1 MNLITQLKVKYG
13 SLPAGVKASIWFT
26 VCNILQRGISVFTT
40 PIFTRILTTEQYGVY
55 AIYTSWYSI
64 ISIFTTLYLFA
75 SVYAK
80 GLIEYEDDRERFT
93 SSMVGLYSLSTLIC
107 FGIYM
112 LFRQRFNALFGLPS
126 VCMYAMFAECLFYPA
141 YSFWCTKQRVDYK
154 YKAVIIFTLIM
165 ALASPVIGIVA
176 IKSTEYKAEAR
187 ILSFVFVQVVMG
199 LFMYIRIAIKGKTL
213 FNKKYWI
220 HALKFNIPLIPHYL
234 SLVVLQQS
242 DRIMIGNMVSKSA
255 ASMYSVA
262 YIVAQMILLVTNA
275 INYSYVPFAYR
286 ALKEKNYE
294 ILGKRII
301 QLLTMVSI
309 VLPVLMA
316 FGPEI
321 IRLIAAP
328 AYSEAAWI
336 IPAVAAASYFQ
347 YMYDLFTVVEYHFNK
362 TGFVM
367 LVSVT
372 SAVTNVV
379 LNYIFIRIF
388 GYQAAAY
395 TTLFCYILTGI
406 MHYIFSTHIFK
417 KNTGLSGYVQGRKV
431 FLISLLPVVAMGVM
445 LALYSFTVVRYI
457 VLILGLIVAIIFRK
471 KLIAMVKSVL

>member
-1 MNLITQLKVKYG
+1 MQFIKQLKAKYNE
-13 SLPAGVKASIWFT
+13 LPAGVKASIWFT

-55 AIYTSWYSI
+55 TIYTSWYSI

-75 SVYAK
+75 NVYAK
-80 GLIEYEDDRERFT
+80 GLIEYEEDRDRFT
-93 SSMVGLYSLSTLIC
+93 ASMVGLYSLSTLIC
-107 FGIYM
+107 FGIYL
-112 LFRQRFNALFGLPS
+112 LFKQRFDAIFGLPS
-126 VCMYAMFAECLFYPA
+126 VCVYAMFAECLFYPA

-165 ALASPVIGIVA
+165 AIASPLIGITA
-176 IKSTEYKAEAR
+176 IKSTAYKAEAR
-187 ILSFVFVQVVMG
+187 ILSFVFVQVAMG
-199 LFMYIRIAIKGKTL
+199 LFMYIRIIAKGKT
-213 FNKKYWI
+213 FFDKKYWI

-262 YIVAQMILLVTNA
+262 YLLAQMISLVTNA

-286 ALKEKNYE
+286 ALKEKNYDN
-294 ILGKRII
+294 LGKRIV
-301 QLLTMVSI
+301 QLLTMVSVI
-309 VLPVLMA
+309 LPVLMA

-328 AYSEAAWI
+328 VYSEAAWI
-336 IPAVAAASYFQ
+336 IPAVAAASYYQ
-347 YMYDLFTVVEYHFNK
+347 YMYELFTVVEYHFNK

-367 LVSVT
+367 IVSVI

-379 LNYIFIRIF
+379 LNYIFISIF
-388 GYQAAAY
+388 AYQAAAY
-395 TTLFCYILTGI
+395 TTLFCYVFTGL
-406 MHYIFSTHIFK
+406 MHYVFSTYVFR
-417 KNTGLSGYVQGRKV
+417 KNTGLPGFVQAYKV
-431 FLISLLPVVAMGVM
+431 LLISLLPLAAMGIM
-445 LALYSFTVVRYI
+445 LILYKFTFIRYI
-457 VLILGLIVAIIFRK
+457 VLAVGLIAAIVLRK
-471 KLIAMVKSVL
+471 KLFKMVKSIL

>member
-1 MNLITQLKVKYG
+1 MNFIKQLKTQYDKL
-13 SLPAGVKASIWFT
+13 SAGVKASVWFT

-55 AIYTSWYSI
+55 TIYTSWYSI
-64 ISIFTTLYLFA
+64 ISIFATLYLFT

-80 GLIEYEDDRERFT
+80 GLIEYEEDRDRFT
-93 SSMVGLYSLSTLIC
+93 SSLVGLYSLSTLIC
-107 FGIYM
+107 FGIYL
-112 LFRQRFNALFGLPS
+112 LFREYLDTIFGLPT

-165 ALASPVIGIVA
+165 SLASPLIGIAAV
-176 IKSTEYKAEAR
+176 KSTVYKAEAR
-187 ILSFVFVQVVMG
+187 ILSFVFVQVAMG
-199 LFMYIRIAIKGKTL
+199 LFMYIRIAIRGKTL
-213 FNKKYWI
+213 FDKNYWI
-220 HALKFNIPLIPHYL
+220 HALKFNIPLIPHFL

-242 DRIMIGNMVSKSA
+242 DRIMIGNLVSKSA

-262 YIVAQMILLVTNA
+262 YLLAQMISLVTNA

-294 ILGKRII
+294 LLGKRMI
-301 QLLTMVSI
+301 QLLIMISV

-328 AYSEAAWI
+328 AYHEAAWI

-347 YMYDLFTVVEYHFNK
+347 YMYELFTVVEYHFNQ

-367 LVSVT
+367 IVSVI
-372 SAVTNVV
+372 SAVANVV
-379 LNYIFIRIF
+379 LNYIFIPMF

-395 TTLFCYILTGI
+395 TTLFCYVFTGL
-406 MHYIFSTHIFK
+406 MHYVFSTYIFR
-417 KNTGLSGYVQGRKV
+417 KNTGLPGFVQAHKV
-431 FLISLLPVVAMGVM
+431 FLISLLPLTAMGIM
-445 LALYSFTVVRYI
+445 LILYKITLIRYI
-457 VLILGLIVAIIFRK
+457 VLAVGLIVAIVLRK
-471 KLIAMVKSVL
+471 QLFKTVKSVL

>member
-1 MNLITQLKVKYG
+1 MRFIKQLKTKY
-13 SLPAGVKASIWFT
+13 SELSAGVKASIWFT
-26 VCNILQRGISVFTT
+26 VCNILQRGISVLTT

-55 AIYTSWYSI
+55 SIYTSWYSI

-80 GLIEYEDDRERFT
+80 GLIEYEEDRDRFT
-93 SSMVGLYSLSTLIC
+93 ASMVGLYSLSTLIC
-107 FGIYM
+107 FGIYL
-112 LFRQRFNALFGLPS
+112 LFKQYLDAMFGLPS
-126 VCMYAMFAECLFYPA
+126 VCIYAMFAECLFYPA

-165 ALASPVIGIVA
+165 AIVSPLIGIVA
-176 IKSTEYKAEAR
+176 IKSTVYKAEAR

-199 LFMYIRIAIKGKTL
+199 LFIYIRIIAKGKT
-213 FNKKYWI
+213 FFDKKYWI
-220 HALKFNIPLIPHYL
+220 YALRFNIPLIPHYL

-242 DRIMIGNMVSKSA
+242 DRIMIGNLVGKSA

-262 YIVAQMILLVTNA
+262 YILAQMISLVTNA

-286 ALKEKNYE
+286 ALKEEKYE

-301 QLLTMVSI
+301 QLLTMVSVI
-309 VLPVLMA
+309 LPVLMA

-336 IPAVAAASYFQ
+336 IPAVAAASYYQ

-362 TGFVM
+362 TGFIM
-367 LVSVT
+367 IVSVI
-372 SAVTNVV
+372 SAVANVV
-379 LNYIFIRIF
+379 LNYIFIPMF

-395 TTLFCYILTGI
+395 TTLFCYAFTGL
-406 MHYIFSTHIFK
+406 MHYIFSKHVFK
-417 KNTGLSGYVQGRKV
+417 KYTGLSGFVQGRKV
-431 FLISLLPVVAMGVM
+431 LLISLLPLVSMGIM
-445 LALYSFTVVRYI
+445 LLLYKIAVVRYI
-457 VLILGLIVAIIFRK
+457 VLLLGLIVAIIFRK
-471 KLIAMVKSVL
+471 KLIAMVKKVF